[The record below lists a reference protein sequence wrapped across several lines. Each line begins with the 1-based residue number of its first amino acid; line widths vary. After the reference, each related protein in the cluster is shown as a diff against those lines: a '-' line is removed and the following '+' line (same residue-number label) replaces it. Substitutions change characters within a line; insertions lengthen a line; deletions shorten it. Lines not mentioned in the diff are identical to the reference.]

1 MKELNKRWNASTPV
15 FFKKI
20 IHVGIVLGLIGGG
33 LITLPATAT
42 IGAALLTVG
51 ATATAISKLT
61 KI

>member
-1 MKELNKRWNASTPV
+1 MRELKKRWNSDTPV

-20 IHVGIVLGLIGGG
+20 IHIGIVLGLIGGG
-33 LITLPATAT
+33 LVTLPATST
-42 IGAALLTVG
+42 IGATLITIG

>member
-1 MKELNKRWNASTPV
+1 MREIKKRWNSDTPV

-20 IHVGIVLGLIGGG
+20 IHIGIVLGLIGGG

-42 IGAALLTVG
+42 IGAVLITVG
-51 ATATAISKLT
+51 STATAIAKLT

>member
-1 MKELNKRWNASTPV
+1 
-15 FFKKI
+15 
-20 IHVGIVLGLIGGG
+20 VGIIGTG

-42 IGAALLTVG
+42 IGATLLTIG